1 MGSSD
6 FLPPVRPHFVA
17 FVWPYH
23 LAPVVCSRIHQT
35 LQLRARGIRAW
46 LPRRQF
52 LFSVEMTGPPRFLG
66 DPHLYMPCSSTPAGS
81 PRQAFAA
88 IRCCLPPIEQRRHP
102 QFSQFR
108 GSITRPAHS
117 LSTLRR
123 MGFPECHARLASG
136 WWLAFAGWGSHPLGP
151 FAKFLCKVSEQPPF
165 RSSPIAQASL
175 AHPKYVFTDNDPLFR
190 FHRWLASRLI
200 RVTVKLFQAD
210 TCNFKREQG
219 RRRKLRV
226 P

>member
-6 FLPPVRPHFVA
+6 FLPPFRPHFVA

-66 DPHLYMPCSSTPAGS
+66 DPHPYMPCSSTPAGS
-81 PRQAFAA
+81 PRQALAA

-102 QFSQFR
+102 RLSQFR

-117 LSTLRR
+117 LSTLRS
-123 MGFPECHARLASG
+123 MGCPNATQDSLPAGGQPLPGGVLPHWVPLQSFRAASFPL
-136 WWLAFAGWGSHPLGP
+136 L
-151 FAKFLCKVSEQPPF
+151 
-165 RSSPIAQASL
+165 PIAQACPGAL
-175 AHPKYVFTDNDPLFR
+175 KCCVQVFWT
-190 FHRWLASRLI
+190 I
-200 RVTVKLFQAD
+200 RMFDLD
-210 TCNFKREQG
+210 QG
-219 RRRKLRV
+219 RLLKLVDNVCELRTLCAR
-226 P
+226 